1 MREGADLLYEY
12 SPLNDQAKTA
22 VLDSPCE
29 LKINSD
35 FPRLD
40 GATALYPVYSAFAN
54 AVYPEYIQRDEQY
67 LTCSTTGNA
76 YNKIVSGKADIIFVA
91 APSEKQKQYAESHGV
106 ELEFTPIGREAFVFF
121 VNSQNPLENI
131 TVGQIQD
138 IYSGKITKWSQLG
151 VQKLGKIKAFQR
163 DEGSGSQSALLR
175 LMEGKTLT
183 EPIKDEVSGDMGGI
197 INTVADYK
205 NFKNAIG
212 FSFRFYCTEMV
223 NNNQIK
229 LLGVNGVKPTEE
241 NVENGSYPISN
252 SFFAVTRKDKT
263 ENTARFLEWMQGE
276 QGRELVEKTGY
287 TPPK

>member
-1 MREGADLLYEY
+1 
-12 SPLNDQAKTA
+12 
-22 VLDSPCE
+22 
-29 LKINSD
+29 
-35 FPRLD
+35 
-40 GATALYPVYSAFAN
+40 
-54 AVYPEYIQRDEQY
+54 
-67 LTCSTTGNA
+67 
-76 YNKIVSGKADIIFVA
+76 
-91 APSEKQKQYAESHGV
+91 
-106 ELEFTPIGREAFVFF
+106 
-121 VNSQNPLENI
+121 
-131 TVGQIQD
+131 
-138 IYSGKITKWSQLG
+138 
-151 VQKLGKIKAFQR
+151 
-163 DEGSGSQSALLR
+163 
-175 LMEGKTLT
+175 
-183 EPIKDEVSGDMGGI
+183 MGGI

>member
-1 MREGADLLYEY
+1 M
-12 SPLNDQAKTA
+12 
-22 VLDSPCE
+22 
-29 LKINSD
+29 
-35 FPRLD
+35 
-40 GATALYPVYSAFAN
+40 
-54 AVYPEYIQRDEQY
+54 
-67 LTCSTTGNA
+67 
-76 YNKIVSGKADIIFVA
+76 
-91 APSEKQKQYAESHGV
+91 
-106 ELEFTPIGREAFVFF
+106 
-121 VNSQNPLENI
+121 
-131 TVGQIQD
+131 
-138 IYSGKITKWSQLG
+138 
-151 VQKLGKIKAFQR
+151 QKLGKIKAFQR

-252 SFFAVTRKDKT
+252 SFLPLPERIKRKTPRAFWSGCRVSRAGSLLKRRGILRQ
-263 ENTARFLEWMQGE
+263 NK
-276 QGRELVEKTGY
+276 LVYRQKMCA
-287 TPPK
+287 